1 MSKQS
6 NVQKNNKGKKRKGK
20 FEVLEERE
28 FEFLVKVLLAIALV
42 VFGVSFIAGYA
53 IARWMF

>member
-1 MSKQS
+1 M
-6 NVQKNNKGKKRKGK
+6 QKNNKGKIRKGK

-42 VFGVSFIAGYA
+42 FFCLSFIVGYA